1 MGSHSVQ
8 VLPARTAADLDAVRA
23 LFAGYAQSLDFD
35 LAFQDFESEMAA
47 FPGKYASPAGA
58 LLLARLDGA
67 AIGAIALRDLGEGNC
82 EMKRLY
88 VSPEGRGHGV
98 GRRLVEALIEAARE
112 RGYRAMRL
120 DTVPGHHD
128 NAIALYRALG
138 FREIGPYCYNPMP
151 GTVFMEL
158 ILADRPR

>member
-1 MGSHSVQ
+1 MASHSVH
-8 VLPARTAADLDAVRA
+8 VSPARTAVDLDAVRA
-23 LFAGYAQSLDFD
+23 LFAAYAKSLDFD

-47 FPGKYASPAGA
+47 FPGKYAAPAGA

-67 AIGAIALRDLGEGNC
+67 AVGAVALRDLGEGNC

-88 VSPEGRGHGV
+88 VSPGGRGHGV
-98 GRRLVEALIEAARE
+98 GRRLVMALIEAARE

-128 NAIALYRALG
+128 SAIALYRAIG

-158 ILADRPR
+158 ILPDRPR